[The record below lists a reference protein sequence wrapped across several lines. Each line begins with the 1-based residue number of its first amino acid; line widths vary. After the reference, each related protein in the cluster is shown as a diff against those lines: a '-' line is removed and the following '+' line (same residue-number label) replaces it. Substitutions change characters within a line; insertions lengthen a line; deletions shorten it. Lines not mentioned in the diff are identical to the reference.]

1 MKIVGFKIPVLDLDK
16 AIEFYV
22 DILGF
27 SLVFRADEFGWLT
40 IQQESVQFGLYIP
53 GQGGGTRE
61 PGGSIDFSFAVEDI
75 VSLQSNLKKNNALV
89 SDIADTADGMQV
101 IDVTDP
107 FGNVLTFRRQNN

>member
-22 DILGF
+22 GVLGF
-27 SLVFRADEFGWLT
+27 SLAFRADEFGWLT
-40 IQQESVQFGLYIP
+40 LQHETVQFGLYIP
-53 GQGGGTRE
+53 GQGGGTRK
-61 PGGSIDFSFAVEDI
+61 PGGSIDFSFSIEDI
-75 VSLQSNLKKNNALV
+75 VSLQTNLKKNSALV

-107 FGNVLTFRRQNN
+107 FGNVITFRKQNN